1 MSTDS
6 TLESTPDATP
16 VAELEAAGGV
26 AGRPALRAR
35 LITALLPLAHRL
47 AARYRGLGVPLEDLR
62 QVAAAGLI
70 KSVDGYRPQLGGFLG
85 YAVPTITG
93 ELRRYLRDRAW
104 AVRPP
109 RRLQE
114 LALRIGRVAERL
126 IAERGRMPTAEEI
139 AGALHSS
146 VDEVYRG
153 WAARHAYMA
162 VSLDEAAGPDS
173 LTTRADLLA
182 GPDPG
187 EDATVD
193 RLTLAGALA
202 GLDDR
207 QRALIRMRFG
217 EELTQQQIAARL
229 GVSQAH
235 VSGLL
240 SATLRALRTEMEG
253 GQSCRPGGV
262 RPARRPGGRN
272 ARAHSCRH
280 R

>member
-1 MSTDS
+1 MSVET
-6 TLESTPDATP
+6 TPL
-16 VAELEAAGGV
+16 AELEAAGGV
-26 AGRPALRAR
+26 LGRPALRAR

-114 LALRIGRVAERL
+114 LALRIGRAVERL
-126 IAERGRMPTAEEI
+126 VAERGRMPTAEEV
-139 AGALHSS
+139 AGALDES
-146 VDEVYRG
+146 VDAVYRG

-162 VSLDEAAGPDS
+162 VSLDETVGPDAV
-173 LTTRADLLA
+173 LTRADLLA
-182 GPDPG
+182 GPDPE

-217 EELTQQQIAARL
+217 EELTQQQIASRL

-240 SATLRALRTEMEG
+240 AATLGALRAEMEG
-253 GQSCRPGGV
+253 GAPCRRGGSRAV
-262 RPARRPGGRN
+262 RRGAGRN
-272 ARAHSCRH
+272 GRAHTCPR